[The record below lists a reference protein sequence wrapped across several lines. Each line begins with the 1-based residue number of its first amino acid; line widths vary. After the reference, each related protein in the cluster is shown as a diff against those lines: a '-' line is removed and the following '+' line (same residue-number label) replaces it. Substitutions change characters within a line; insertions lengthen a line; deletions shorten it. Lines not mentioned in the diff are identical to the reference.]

1 MNPYRDLDAAY
12 RRFHRHA
19 GSRQLSDL
27 GNLDHLVEVI
37 RHDTPDTAASDRALR
52 ELIIRGRSVPEATTV
67 ALYALAP
74 ALRARISRTATA
86 EYHHDAVTE
95 LALVILDS
103 DIDGARL
110 AHRLVNRT
118 HSRIWRSTRSFRTHG
133 VLNVTTT
140 VPCEPDR
147 LALFLDRKPAWSD
160 SIDDV
165 VVNRLALER
174 FCDAVEDAVA
184 DGVLP
189 LDVWTV
195 YRDHRIRRALVTGLP
210 ASTGQERVAAHRAAR
225 RLAPYV
231 DAHLGVHA
239 A

>member
-1 MNPYRDLDAAY
+1 VNPYRELDAAY
-12 RRFHRHA
+12 RRLHRH

-27 GNLDHLVEVI
+27 GDLDHLVEVI
-37 RHDTPDTAASDRALR
+37 RDDTPDSAASDRALR
-52 ELIIRGRSVPEATTV
+52 ELILAGRSAPAATTV

-74 ALRARISRTATA
+74 ALRARISRTATT

-95 LALVILDS
+95 LALVVLDS

-118 HSRIWRSTRSFRTHG
+118 HSRVWRSARRPHTRG

-147 LALFLDRKPAWSD
+147 LALLVRQQAWSNGV
-160 SIDDV
+160 DDV

-174 FCDAVEDAVA
+174 FRAAVEQAVA
-184 DGVLP
+184 DGVIP
-189 LDVWTV
+189 VDAWTV
-195 YRDHRIRRALVTGLP
+195 YCNHRIRRALVTGLP
-210 ASTGQERVAAHRAAR
+210 ASTGQERVAAHRAVR

>member
-1 MNPYRDLDAAY
+1 VNPYRELDAAY
-12 RRFHRHA
+12 QRLHHHRA
-19 GSRQLSDL
+19 SSQLSDL
-27 GNLDHLVEVI
+27 GDLDHLIDVI
-37 RHDTPDTAASDRALR
+37 RNDKPDSAASDRALR
-52 ELIIRGRSVPEATTV
+52 ELILIGRSAPAATTV

-118 HSRIWRSTRSFRTHG
+118 HSRIWRSARRSRTHG
-133 VLNVTTT
+133 VLNITTT
-140 VPCEPDR
+140 FPCEPDR
-147 LALFLDRKPAWSD
+147 LALLDRQPGRSD
-160 SIDDV
+160 SFDDI

-174 FCDAVEDAVA
+174 FRAAVEHAVA
-184 DGVLP
+184 DGVVP
-189 LDVWTV
+189 DDVWTV
-195 YRDHRIRRALVTGLP
+195 YRNHRIRRALVTGLP
-210 ASTGQERVAAHRAAR
+210 ASTGQERVAAHRAAL

-231 DAHLGVHA
+231 DAHLAVHA

>member
-1 MNPYRDLDAAY
+1 MNPYRELDAAY
-12 RRFHRHA
+12 RRLHRHA
-19 GSRQLSDL
+19 SSQQLSDL
-27 GNLDHLVEVI
+27 GDLDHLVEVI
-37 RHDTPDTAASDRALR
+37 RNDMPDSAASDRALR
-52 ELIIRGRSVPEATTV
+52 ELIHTGRSVPAATTV

-74 ALRARISRTATA
+74 ALRGRISRTATV

-95 LALVILDS
+95 LALVVLDS
-103 DIDGARL
+103 DIDGSRL

-118 HSRIWRSTRSFRTHG
+118 HSRIWRSARSHHTHG
-133 VLNVTTT
+133 VLNITTT

-147 LALFLDRKPAWSD
+147 LALLDRKAGWSD
-160 SIDDV
+160 AIDDI

-174 FCDAVEDAVA
+174 FRQAVEQAVA
-184 DGVLP
+184 DGVIP
-189 LDVWTV
+189 LDAWTV
-195 YRDHRIRRALVTGLP
+195 YRNHRIRRALVNGLP

-231 DAHLGVHA
+231 DAHLVAHA

>member
-1 MNPYRDLDAAY
+1 MNPYRELDTAY
-12 RRFHRHA
+12 RRLHRHVDDP
-19 GSRQLSDL
+19 QLRDL
-27 GNLDHLVEVI
+27 GDLDHLVEVI
-37 RHDTPDTAASDRALR
+37 RNDTPDSAASDRALR
-52 ELIIRGRSVPEATTV
+52 QLILTARSLPAATTV

-86 EYHHDAVTE
+86 EYHHDAATE
-95 LALVILDS
+95 LALVVLDS
-103 DIDGARL
+103 DIDGPRL

-118 HSRIWRSTRSFRTHG
+118 HSRIWRSARSVRTRG

-147 LALFLDRKPAWSD
+147 LALLDRKAGSD
-160 SIDDV
+160 GIDDI

-174 FCDAVEDAVA
+174 FCGAVEHAVA

-195 YRDHRIRRALVTGLP
+195 YRNHRIRRALVPGLP

>member
-1 MNPYRDLDAAY
+1 MNPYRELDAAY
-12 RRFHRHA
+12 RRLHRHVD
-19 GSRQLSDL
+19 GPQLRDL
-27 GNLDHLVEVI
+27 GDLDHLVEVI
-37 RHDTPDTAASDRALR
+37 RNDTPDSAASDRALR
-52 ELIIRGRSVPEATTV
+52 QLILMGRSLPAATTV

-95 LALVILDS
+95 LALVVLDS
-103 DIDGARL
+103 DIDGPRL

-118 HSRIWRSTRSFRTHG
+118 HSRIWRSARSARTRG

-147 LALFLDRKPAWSD
+147 LALLDRKAAGSD
-160 SIDDV
+160 GIDDI

-174 FCDAVEDAVA
+174 FRLAVEQAVA
-184 DGVLP
+184 DGIIP
-189 LDVWTV
+189 LDAWTV
-195 YRDHRIRRALVTGLP
+195 YRNHRIRRALVNGLP

>member
-1 MNPYRDLDAAY
+1 MNPYRELDAAY
-12 RRFHRHA
+12 RCLHRQV
-19 GSRQLSDL
+19 GGPQLSDL
-27 GNLDHLVEVI
+27 GDLDHLVEVI
-37 RHDTPDTAASDRALR
+37 RNDMPDSAASDRALR
-52 ELIIRGRSVPEATTV
+52 QLILMGRTLPAATTV
-67 ALYALAP
+67 ALHALAP

-86 EYHHDAVTE
+86 EYHCDAISE

-103 DIDGARL
+103 DVDGARL

-118 HSRIWRSTRSFRTHG
+118 HSRIWRSARRSRTHG
-133 VLNVTTT
+133 VLNITTT

-147 LALFLDRKPAWSD
+147 LALLDRQPSRSD
-160 SIDDV
+160 GIDDV

-174 FCDAVEDAVA
+174 FRVAVEDAVA
-184 DGVLP
+184 EGVIP
-189 LDVWTV
+189 RDAWTI

-210 ASTGQERVAAHRAAR
+210 ASTGKERVAAHRAAR